1 LQQLQAVGEREL
13 SHVIDDGDIRF
24 LSNGWRCR
32 LKSSDENLEWISRM
46 MEIVGVATFSHRF
59 DC

>member
-32 LKSSDENLEWISRM
+32 LQQDDGNLGWIWRM
-46 MEIVGVATFSHRF
+46 MENAGVATF
-59 DC
+59 